1 MLAAIMTVLHLIPGL
16 SSLATAWLTAAYNAK
31 VAITTAQI
39 GGDGA
44 VATSMVNAA
53 AVAEQTRVQGLQV
66 VASSK
71 VLMFLFVGFAF
82 PWVFYEA
89 KVVIW
94 DTCLGW
100 GSTPAIHG
108 VVIDWATTI
117 ISCIFGSA
125 TIMHAGEM
133 YFNRPRATST

>member
-39 GGDGA
+39 GGDVA

-53 AVAEQTRVQGLQV
+53 AVESQARTGFWQ
-66 VASSK
+66 VASSSK
-71 VLMFLFVGFAF
+71 MMMFLIYGFSA
-82 PWVFYEA
+82 PWIFYEA
-89 KVVIW
+89 KVVVW

-108 VVIDWATTI
+108 DVINWASTI
-117 ISCIFGSA
+117 IACLFGSG
-125 TIMHAGEM
+125 TIIHAGQL
-133 YFNRPRATST
+133 YFNRPEAKA